1 MFGMSYKKIILII
14 ILLLIIGFL
23 VAFLY
28 NKIKKQSKKVGK
40 KIIKLNN
47 QNSNSKSIET
57 YQNDNIINLDTESPV
72 TWVNTWQQ
80 SPEFLKYKLK
90 PFFLDKNNLYIS
102 DMIFKFNP
110 ILGPFN
116 QAPDETS
123 VFIFTNYDP
132 NSSILEFRNK
142 KQLITY
148 GFKDNCNVPQNTS
161 KDNYSALCRGI
172 ITLESKFIE
181 DKYNTQFEQK
191 LSSKGIPFLQHKPT
205 KLMVCYI
212 TVTKELLDAV
222 NMYPIDNIQAPFNT
236 FYISDIPDLS
246 FNIGTYMQP
255 GDIVPLVYVGNGLV
269 NDIPKIIQIQLS
281 NKYIKTVNPGDT
293 FGYTTK
299 KFDVV
304 LNNYSK
310 LTTNGNWIIQ
320 VLQNSTSIS
329 TSPSNFI
336 TKRLYY
342 LPFGKFF
349 ILRTKPDI
357 EDGTSDWEFAMP
369 GLSTNCSS
377 SQIYF
382 NGQCTDCPQ
391 GQNPNS
397 FKTDCLPDCPPGTYL
412 FSNSCQK
419 CEGIVTSDKL
429 NCLTNGKLVGKV
441 YQNRPYEVQMED
453 GTFIS
458 VTDLLTFIA
467 GPDENGSNIE
477 CFRYQNEN
485 NQCSLDKPWN
495 CIVEGAE
502 WILDRAKDVGTYLK
516 NAVEKVGSWAKNVGS
531 AALEWAKNAGKNI
544 LEGLIKIGNS
554 ISCAARKV
562 LRDISSFFSNIF
574 EQMKNAVTTTFNYIK
589 NKFLSLV
596 DKIWGTIK
604 TPLSMAISFYLDSV
618 QCDYLNLRENYP
630 DEKKDAIQLLEPYFV
645 PNIRTGLVAFVSE
658 LLIVAT
664 EGVIAPII
672 NVILPL
678 VSDYIYPK
686 IDGLII
692 DLLEKEQIINSILST
707 TDVIISKISFSC
719 DWLKPPDDVDDLK
732 GDVSKLTDTNIVS
745 SN

>member
-1 MFGMSYKKIILII
+1 MTYKKLILVLILLSIILF
-14 ILLLIIGFL
+14 LL
-23 VAFLY
+23 Y
-28 NKIKKQSKKVGK
+28 KCIKKSKSKKRNK
-40 KIIKLNN
+40 NIKLNN
-47 QNSNSKSIET
+47 PQLSTTIIET
-57 YQNDNIINLDTESPV
+57 YQNNTSILDTDTPV

-80 SPEFLKYKLK
+80 SPEFAKYKLK
-90 PFFLDKNNLYIS
+90 VFTLDKNNLYIS
-102 DMIFKFNP
+102 DLIFKFNP
-110 ILGPFN
+110 ILGPFT
-116 QAPDETS
+116 QAPDVSS

-132 NSSILEFRNK
+132 NSSILDFRNK

-148 GFKDNCNVPQNTS
+148 GFKDNCNVPQNTP

-172 ITLESKFIE
+172 ITLESKDIE

-191 LSSKGIPFLQHKPT
+191 VSTKGIPFLQHKPT

-212 TVTKELLDAV
+212 TVTKELLDVV
-222 NMYPIDNIQAPFNT
+222 NMYPINSVQAPFNS

-255 GDIVPLVYVGNGLV
+255 GDIIPLVYVGNGLV

-281 NKYIKTVNPGDT
+281 NKYIKNVNPGDT

-299 KFDVV
+299 KFDVI

-310 LTTNGNWIIQ
+310 LTTNGNWLVQ
-320 VLQNSTSIS
+320 V
-329 TSPSNFI
+329 PSNPNVLNNFQ

-349 ILRTKPDI
+349 ILRTKPNV
-357 EDGTSDWEFAMP
+357 EDGTSDWEFSMP
-369 GLSTNCSS
+369 GLSTNCTST
-377 SQIYF
+377 QIYF
-382 NGQCTDCPQ
+382 NGQCTNCPE
-391 GQNPNS
+391 GQFPNS
-397 FKTDCLPDCPPGTYL
+397 FKTDCLPSCPPGTYL
-412 FSNSCQK
+412 YSNSCQK

-429 NCLTNGKLVGKV
+429 NCLVNGKLVGKV

-477 CFRYQNEN
+477 CFRYQNED
-485 NQCSLDKPWN
+485 NQCSLDTPWN

-502 WILDRAKDVGTYLK
+502 WILDKAKDVGTYLK
-516 NAVEKVGSWAKNVGS
+516 NAVEKVGEWAKNVGN
-531 AALEWAKNAGKNI
+531 ATLEWAKNAGKSI
-544 LEGLIKIGNS
+544 LEGLVKLGNS

-574 EQMKNAVTTTFNYIK
+574 EKMKNAVTTTFNYIK
-589 NKFLSLV
+589 NQFLSLA

-604 TPLSMAISFYLDSV
+604 TPLSMAISFYLDNV
-618 QCDYLNLRENYP
+618 QCDYLNIRENYP
-630 DEKKDAIQLLEPYFV
+630 EEKKDAIQLLEPYFV
-645 PNIRTGLVAFVSE
+645 PNIRTGLVAFISE
-658 LLIVAT
+658 LLIIAT

-719 DWLKPPDDVDDLK
+719 DWLKPPDDADDLK
-732 GDVSKLTDTNIVS
+732 GDISKLTDTNIIS